1 MISKKNASI
10 VLLMIASLAVVLVA
24 SACGGQETTTV
35 SGAANAS
42 GAAGS
47 DFQTY
52 TDPTYGFSFQYPN
65 AWELSDQASVDATG
79 GGSSTSQILA
89 YDPDGAASSDGTYVD
104 LLMVTTY
111 RLNVTITD
119 DDIPA
124 LESEL
129 QGLVDGLTGQG
140 TNAEVT
146 SPLAQT
152 ELNGLKGYTTMFS
165 FDKEGVPCTS
175 KLYFLFKDDVEYMV
189 TVQAADQNWEADQA
203 IFNTMVGSFTVK

>member
-1 MISKKNASI
+1 MISRRNASI
-10 VLLMIASLAVVLVA
+10 VVLLIASLAVILFV

-35 SGAANAS
+35 SGAAATATS
-42 GAAGS
+42 S

-89 YDPDGAASSDGTYVD
+89 YNPDGAASSDGTYVD
-104 LLMVTTY
+104 LFMVTTY
-111 RLNVTITD
+111 KLNVTITD

-124 LESEL
+124 LETEL

-146 SPLAQT
+146 SPLEQT
-152 ELNGLKGYTTMFS
+152 ELNGLNGYTTMFS

-189 TVQAADQNWEADQA
+189 TVQAADQNWETDQD
-203 IFNTMVGSFTVK
+203 IFATMVGSFTVK